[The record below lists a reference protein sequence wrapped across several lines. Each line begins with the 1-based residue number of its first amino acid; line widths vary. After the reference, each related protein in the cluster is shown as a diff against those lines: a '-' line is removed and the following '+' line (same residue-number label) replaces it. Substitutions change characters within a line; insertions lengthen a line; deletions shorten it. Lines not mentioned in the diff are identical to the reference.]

1 MALWDIISP
10 TNITLRAALKGH
22 EGIVFAVE
30 LNETNI
36 ITGSP
41 DDTIKVQYMCA
52 IIAHNTRHIVNQFAV

>member
-22 EGIVFAVE
+22 EEDVYAVE

-36 ITGSP
+36 ITGSL
-41 DDTIKVQYMCA
+41 DDTIKVQSSC
-52 IIAHNTRHIVNQFAV
+52 VL